1 MMTMAKRI
9 TDRDLALHLGCLLTS
24 IAVHFTVDNGFY
36 LICDIVPVLATDPFL
51 MFQLAG
57 VVALSQAL

>member
-1 MMTMAKRI
+1 MGRSPG
-9 TDRDLALHLGCLLTS
+9 LSCLLTS
-24 IAVHFTVDNGFY
+24 IAVHVTVDKGFH